1 MWEKSGF
8 LPVGKIVGAHG
19 VKGNLKVYSYAESLS
34 VFTPDSSILVVRTDK
49 IEKNYT
55 IKWAKPHGKR
65 ILLSLVGIENRN
77 AAETLIGS
85 KLLIERAALPELE
98 EGSFYWCDIIGLAV
112 FTTDEQYI
120 GRVESIIYTGSN
132 DVYVVKDPDK
142 DDENETL
149 IPALESVV
157 LKIDFEQKT
166 MRVALP
172 EGL

>member
-1 MWEKSGF
+1 MEKTGF
-8 LPVGKIVGAHG
+8 LAVGKIVGAHG
-19 VKGNLKVYSYAESLS
+19 VEGNLKVYSNAESLS
-34 VFTPDSSILVVRTDK
+34 VFSPGSSILVVRAGK

-65 ILLSLVGIENRN
+65 ILLSLEGIGNRD
-77 AAETLIGS
+77 AAETLIDAE
-85 KLLIERAALPELE
+85 LLIERAALPEPE
-98 EGSFYWCDIIGLAV
+98 EGSYYWCDIIGLAV

-120 GRVESIIYTGSN
+120 GRVESIISTGSN
-132 DVYVVKDPDK
+132 DVFVVKDLDK
-142 DDENETL
+142 GDDTETL

-157 LKIDFEQKT
+157 LEINLEHKT

>member
-1 MWEKSGF
+1 VEKTGF

-34 VFTPDSSILVVRTDK
+34 VFNPGSSILVVCAGK

-55 IKWAKPHGKR
+55 IKWVKPHGRR
-65 ILLSLVGIENRN
+65 ILLSLEGIGSRD

-85 KLLIERAALPELE
+85 KLLVERSTFPELE
-98 EGSFYWCDIIGLAV
+98 EGSYYWCDIIGLTV

-120 GRVESIIYTGSN
+120 GRVESIISTGSN
-132 DVYVVKDPDK
+132 DVFVVKDLDK
-142 DDENETL
+142 GDDDETL

-157 LKIDFEQKT
+157 LEIDFEHKT

>member
-1 MWEKSGF
+1 MEKTGF

-34 VFTPDSSILVVRTDK
+34 VFNPGSSILVVCAGK

-55 IKWAKPHGKR
+55 IKWVKPHGRR
-65 ILLSLVGIENRN
+65 ILLSLEGIGSRD

-85 KLLIERAALPELE
+85 KLLVERSTFPELE
-98 EGSFYWCDIIGLAV
+98 EGSYHWCDIIGLTV

-120 GRVESIIYTGSN
+120 GRVESIISTGSN
-132 DVYVVKDPDK
+132 DVFVVKDLDK
-142 DDENETL
+142 GDDDETL

-157 LKIDFEQKT
+157 LEIDFEHKT

>member
-1 MWEKSGF
+1 MEKTGF

-34 VFTPDSSILVVRTDK
+34 VFNPGSSILVVCAGK

-55 IKWAKPHGKR
+55 IKWVKPHGRR
-65 ILLSLVGIENRN
+65 ILLSLEGIGNRD

-85 KLLIERAALPELE
+85 KLLVERSTFPELE
-98 EGSFYWCDIIGLAV
+98 EGSYYWCDIIGLTV

-120 GRVESIIYTGSN
+120 GRVESIISTGSN
-132 DVYVVKDPDK
+132 DVFVVKDLDK
-142 DDENETL
+142 GDDDETL

-157 LKIDFEQKT
+157 LEIDFEHKT

>member
-1 MWEKSGF
+1 MEKTGF

-34 VFTPDSSILVVRTDK
+34 VFNPGSSILVVCAGK

-55 IKWAKPHGKR
+55 IKWVKPHGRR
-65 ILLSLVGIENRN
+65 ILLSLEGIGSRD

-85 KLLIERAALPELE
+85 KLLVERSTFPELE
-98 EGSFYWCDIIGLAV
+98 EGSYYWCDIIGLTV

-120 GRVESIIYTGSN
+120 GRVESIISTGSN
-132 DVYVVKDPDK
+132 DVFVVKDLDK
-142 DDENETL
+142 GDDDETL

-157 LKIDFEQKT
+157 LEIDFEHKT